1 MKGVDLNDRCKK
13 KVEELIS
20 RKTELLAETDVY
32 ILIGDF
38 ISSYINSC
46 KNERNYSEL
55 VPWINAL
62 NDVTAKLKNLD
73 GELADILK
81 QLKEMG

>member
-1 MKGVDLNDRCKK
+1 MIDAKK
-13 KVEELIS
+13 IEELIS

-32 ILIGDF
+32 ISIGDF
-38 ISSYINSC
+38 ISSNINRC
-46 KNERNYSEL
+46 KNERNYPEL
-55 VPWINAL
+55 VAWINAL

-73 GELADILK
+73 GELADILT

>member
-1 MKGVDLNDRCKK
+1 MIDAKK
-13 KVEELIS
+13 IEELIS

-32 ILIGDF
+32 ISIGEF
-38 ISSYINSC
+38 ISSNMNRC
-46 KNERNYSEL
+46 KNERNYFEL
-55 VPWINAL
+55 VAWINAL

-73 GELADILK
+73 GELEDILK

>member
-1 MKGVDLNDRCKK
+1 MIDAK

-20 RKTELLAETDVY
+20 RKAELLAETDVY
-32 ILIGDF
+32 ISIGDF
-38 ISSYINSC
+38 ISSNMNRC
-46 KNERNYSEL
+46 KNEQNYSEL
-55 VPWINAL
+55 VAWINAL

-73 GELADILK
+73 SELEDILK

>member
-1 MKGVDLNDRCKK
+1 MIDAK

-32 ILIGDF
+32 ISIGDF
-38 ISSYINSC
+38 ISSNTNRC
-46 KNERNYSEL
+46 KNERSYSEL
-55 VPWINAL
+55 VAWINAL
-62 NDVTAKLKNLD
+62 KDVSTKLKNLD

-81 QLKEMG
+81 QLKEMV

>member
-1 MKGVDLNDRCKK
+1 MIDTK

-20 RKTELLAETDVY
+20 RKAELLAETDVY
-32 ILIGDF
+32 ISIGDF
-38 ISSYINSC
+38 ISSNMNRC

-55 VPWINAL
+55 VAWINAL
-62 NDVTAKLKNLD
+62 NDVSTKLKNLD

-81 QLKEMG
+81 QLKEMV

>member
-1 MKGVDLNDRCKK
+1 MIDAK

-20 RKTELLAETDVY
+20 RKAELLAETDVY
-32 ILIGDF
+32 ISIGDF
-38 ISSYINSC
+38 ISSNINRC

-55 VPWINAL
+55 VAWINAL

-73 GELADILK
+73 DELAEILE
-81 QLKEMG
+81 QLEQMG